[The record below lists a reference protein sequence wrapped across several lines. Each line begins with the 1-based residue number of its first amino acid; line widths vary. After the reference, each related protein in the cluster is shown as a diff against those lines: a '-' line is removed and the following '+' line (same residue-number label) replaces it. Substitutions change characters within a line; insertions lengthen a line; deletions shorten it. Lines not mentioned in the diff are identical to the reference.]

1 MKDVVENE
9 AIRELNCKEKI
20 NTNVFTKNNGKDIIY
35 NKYNLLNKNND
46 FYEREGLYMRKTEDI
61 VLDNVKNKIK
71 VDEIVIECWYNICK
85 YYNKKSDVIYKIL
98 GEN

>member
-1 MKDVVENE
+1 MKFVEKN
-9 AIRELNCKEKI
+9 NEKI
-20 NTNVFTKNNGKDIIY
+20 FTKNSGKDIIE
-35 NKYNLLNKNND
+35 NKYNLLNKNEE
-46 FYEREGLYMRKTEDI
+46 FYEREWLYMRKTEDI

>member
-1 MKDVVENE
+1 MKEGLTMKFVEKN
-9 AIRELNCKEKI
+9 NEKI
-20 NTNVFTKNNGKDIIY
+20 FTKNSGKDIIE
-35 NKYNLLNKNND
+35 NKYNLLNKNEE
-46 FYEREGLYMRKTEDI
+46 FYEREWLYMRKTEDI

>member
-1 MKDVVENE
+1 
-9 AIRELNCKEKI
+9 
-20 NTNVFTKNNGKDIIY
+20 
-35 NKYNLLNKNND
+35 
-46 FYEREGLYMRKTEDI
+46 MRKTEDI
-61 VLDNVKNKIK
+61 VLDNVINKIK

>member
-1 MKDVVENE
+1 MSNFCMKEGLTMKFVEKN
-9 AIRELNCKEKI
+9 NEKI
-20 NTNVFTKNNGKDIIY
+20 FTKNSGKDIIE
-35 NKYNLLNKNND
+35 NKYNLLNKNEE
-46 FYEREGLYMRKTEDI
+46 FYEREWLYMRKTEDI

>member
-1 MKDVVENE
+1 MSKKN
-9 AIRELNCKEKI
+9 NEKI
-20 NTNVFTKNNGKDIIY
+20 FTKNSGKDIIE
-35 NKYNLLNKNND
+35 NKYNLLNKNEE
-46 FYEREGLYMRKTEDI
+46 FYEREWLYMRKTEDI

>member
-1 MKDVVENE
+1 MKFVEKN
-9 AIRELNCKEKI
+9 NEKI
-20 NTNVFTKNNGKDIIY
+20 FTKNSGKDIIE
-35 NKYNLLNKNND
+35 NKYNLLNKNEE
-46 FYEREGLYMRKTEDI
+46 FYEREWLYMRKIEDI

>member
-1 MKDVVENE
+1 MKNG
-9 AIRELNCKEKI
+9 CK
-20 NTNVFTKNNGKDIIY
+20 VFTKNSGKDIIE
-35 NKYNLLNKNND
+35 NKYNLLNKNEE
-46 FYEREGLYMRKTEDI
+46 FYEREWLYMRKTEDI